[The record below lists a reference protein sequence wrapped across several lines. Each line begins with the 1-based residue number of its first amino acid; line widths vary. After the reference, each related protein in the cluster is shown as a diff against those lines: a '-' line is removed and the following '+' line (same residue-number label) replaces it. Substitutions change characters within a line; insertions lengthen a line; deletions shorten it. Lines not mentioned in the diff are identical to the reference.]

1 MLDWGAMTPRRMP
14 PRRSAAL
21 IGGVLLLIVV
31 AGCTDEGQPA
41 STAPILSTTTT
52 MAPSTT
58 VGSPDPSTTV
68 TTVAVTTTS
77 TLAPPTT
84 VPLTELALDLVRV
97 AEGLDAPVLLI
108 ADPDGGQD
116 LVVEQPGRIVRLD
129 PGRTVVLDIR
139 DDVIYGGEQG
149 VLGLAFHPEFADRRL
164 AYVNY
169 IGDGRR
175 TVIEE
180 FAVDDDGRFDVGS
193 RTRIL
198 EIDQPASN
206 HNGGMIAFGPDG
218 YLWIGM
224 GDGGGSDDRFR
235 QGQRPDTLLGAMLR
249 IAVGVDGVATYAVP
263 PDNPYSDGSDGAP
276 EVWAIGLRNPW
287 RFSFDGDIVWIA
299 DVGQRD
305 IEEVSAVSVDTAGA
319 NYGWP
324 ITEGSSC
331 FRSSSCDQAALI
343 QPVIE
348 YDHGDGCSITG
359 GFVYRGTAIPEL
371 DGHYLYSDFCTGF
384 LRSHA
389 GGADFD
395 WTDRVGATPNVSGF
409 GVGGDGEMYVV
420 SLSGTIDR
428 LERIP

>member
-1 MLDWGAMTPRRMP
+1 M
-14 PRRSAAL
+14 
-21 IGGVLLLIVV
+21 IVGVLVAIVV

-41 STAPILSTTTT
+41 STAPILSTTTST
-52 MAPSTT
+52 APTT
-58 VGSPDPSTTV
+58 SVGSPDPSTTV
-68 TTVAVTTTS
+68 TTETVTTT
-77 TLAPPTT
+77 TITPTTT
-84 VPLTELALDLVRV
+84 VPLAELGLDLVRV

-108 ADPDGGQD
+108 ADPDGGSD
-116 LVVEQPGRIVRLD
+116 LVVEQPGRVVRLD
-129 PGRTVVLDIR
+129 AERTVVLDISN
-139 DDVIYGGEQG
+139 DVIYGGEQG
-149 VLGLAFHPEFADRRL
+149 LLGLAFHPDFADRRL

-169 IGDGRR
+169 VGDGRR
-175 TVIEE
+175 TVIEQ
-180 FAVDDDGRFDVGS
+180 FVVDDEGLFDLGS

-206 HNGGMIAFGPDG
+206 HNGGMVAFGPDG

-224 GDGGGSDDRFR
+224 GDGGGADDRFG
-235 QGQRPDTLLGAMLR
+235 QGQRTDTLLGAMLR
-249 IAVGVDGVATYAVP
+249 IAVGVDSVATYAIP
-263 PDNPYSDGSDGAP
+263 PDNPHVDGSGGAP

-287 RFSFDGDIVWIA
+287 RFSFDGDTVWIA

-305 IEEVSAVSVDTAGA
+305 IEEVSAVSVDIAGA

-331 FRSSSCDQAALI
+331 FRSSSCDQASLI

-359 GFVYRGTAIPEL
+359 GYVYRGSAIPEL
-371 DGHYLYSDFCTGF
+371 DGHYLYSDFCAGF
-384 LRSHA
+384 LRSHVD
-389 GGADFD
+389 GGDFD
-395 WTDRVGATPNVSGF
+395 WTDRVGTTPNVSGF

-428 LERIP
+428 LERTP